1 MNKSNSNNSSK
12 RFKSPVLQ
20 HSITIVRPDRPL
32 ISRKRE
38 DSESEFEEELPPVV
52 ETEDMLSS
60 VLGKFTL
67 NSQTVGWDSCFPMAL
82 KAIF

>member
-38 DSESEFEEELPPVV
+38 DSESEFEEDLPPVV
-52 ETEDMLSS
+52 ETEDLLSS
-60 VLGKFTL
+60 VLGKTAKVKTIL
-67 NSQTVGWDSCFPMAL
+67 MKIEIRHIMS
-82 KAIF
+82 

>member
-60 VLGKFTL
+60 VLGKFR
-67 NSQTVGWDSCFPMAL
+67 L
-82 KAIF
+82 KFKNDFTSNKLIILFQIY